1 MDELSVALRE
11 MHRVLSP
18 GRRLVFSGCHPK
30 MAAAGKKAYFER
42 SGVEYRLGARRYTVV
57 NYLELLEEAGFEVV
71 VRHGFLANR
80 WLVESVPSGAGL
92 LSFPVL
98 LVLEARKRS

>member
-1 MDELSVALRE
+1 
-11 MHRVLSP
+11 
-18 GRRLVFSGCHPK
+18 
-30 MAAAGKKAYFER
+30 MAAASKKAHFER

-57 NYLELLEEAGFEVV
+57 DYLELLEEAGFEDVV
-71 VRHGFLANR
+71 WHESLGNR
-80 WLVESVPSGAGL
+80 RLVESVPSAEGL